1 MTRKP
6 SFKLGTFSLAGC
18 RPFAGL
24 VLDDRVMALEAV
36 VPMCRELGF
45 DLSGS
50 AAMLGLL
57 ERWPENLAA
66 LGAVAEAAA
75 GDPAFGRRFEGV
87 GVSVDT
93 LRLHPPVMPRQV
105 FCSGAN
111 YRNHV
116 IDMIVDTR
124 ESCPEEL
131 KDDPE
136 ALRAWA
142 TQLMDDRAAKGSP
155 YMFTKPVSA
164 VTGPFD
170 SVLLP
175 ARVARPDWELELAVV
190 MGRAARDV
198 SRAEAMNHVA
208 GFTIAND
215 ISARDHIWR
224 RDELSPMGTDW
235 VAGKCA
241 PSFLPLGPYLVPA
254 PFVGD
259 LADLRLMLKVNGE
272 VMQNETTA
280 DMIFDVPRQIEYLSG
295 LVQLLPG
302 DIICTGSPAGNAM
315 HHGNR
320 FLRDGDLMEGT
331 ITGLGTQRNPCIG
344 ERS

>member
-1 MTRKP
+1 MNRES
-6 SFKLGTFSLAGC
+6 SFKLATFSLAGC
-18 RPFAGL
+18 RPFPGL
-24 VLDDRVMALEAV
+24 VLDDRAVALEALG
-36 VPMCRELGF
+36 PMCRELGF
-45 DLSGS
+45 ELTAPAS
-50 AAMLGLL
+50 MLDVLDH
-57 ERWPENLAA
+57 WPGNFAA
-66 LGAVAEAAA
+66 LQAVAAARA
-75 GDPAFGRRFEGV
+75 GDPAIGRRLDRAGV
-87 GVSVDT
+87 PVD
-93 LRLHPPVMPRQV
+93 RLEAHAPVLPRQV

-142 TQLMDDRAAKGSP
+142 TQLMDDRAANGSP

-198 SRAEAMNHVA
+198 SRAEAMSHVA

-259 LADLRLMLKVNGE
+259 LADLRLTLKVNGE
-272 VMQNETTA
+272 VMQDETTS